1 MKIRLVL
8 DLIHILL
15 ISSSIVSKV
24 IKFEDVER
32 NGADSEQRDPAE
44 DAQVDFRWRQGWGRK
59 NHLQVENYLFSFF
72 FMKKSGF
79 LC

>member
-1 MKIRLVL
+1 M
-8 DLIHILL
+8 
-15 ISSSIVSKV
+15 

-72 FMKKSGF
+72 SMKKSEF
-79 LC
+79 LVKGKIRRCEFSNPRVLA